1 MRNLK
6 LMEDRS
12 LQVECMCEVRELIR
26 TNHICDSQS
35 IQFVS
40 NLFHLTVKQQ
50 RASESDRKNQ
60 SDRTNYAKSKL
71 LVLKRASAGGDEAE
85 STDCEEE
92 EREVGTVDGRAAIDG
107 GVGSVLCSVPQRTVF
122 THCTTIS
129 IDELATHRT
138 SLRSDRAAFS

>member
-1 MRNLK
+1 
-6 LMEDRS
+6 MEDRS

-26 TNHICDSQS
+26 TNYICDSQS

-50 RASESDRKNQ
+50 RASKSDRKNQ

-85 STDCEEE
+85 STGCEEE
-92 EREVGTVDGRAAIDG
+92 EREMGTVDG
-107 GVGSVLCSVPQRTVF
+107 
-122 THCTTIS
+122 
-129 IDELATHRT
+129 
-138 SLRSDRAAFS
+138 